1 MLQSFMMFLAPEN
14 PSQATH
20 SSPPAVARPAKSLA
34 QRCNKLRFSAAVLG
48 NTIGFTAI
56 LAACWFSIQLMQV
69 LMTPM

>member
-20 SSPPAVARPAKSLA
+20 SSPPAVARPAKPLA

-69 LMTPM
+69 LITPV